1 MIAHGIGWDDFVAA
15 RSRFLA
21 NLERDAE
28 TRRLEI
34 ARALQSPVAVAG
46 AEGRP
51 VIPGDLASDGVAA
64 PATLDAPDNGRLEPK
79 TEAPRPC
86 SWVPLEADHQVRRA
100 L

>member
-1 MIAHGIGWDDFVAA
+1 MITQGIGWGDFVAA

-34 ARALQSPVAVAG
+34 AWTLQSPVAAAD

-51 VIPGDLASDGVAA
+51 VIPGDVESDGAA
-64 PATLDAPDNGRLEPK
+64 ARVNPDAPGNGRLEPK
-79 TEAPRPC
+79 TGASGIEVGELTP
-86 SWVPLEADHQVRRA
+86 
-100 L
+100 